1 MPRLLTYN
9 VHRCIG
15 SDRVLSP
22 ERIASVIAEV
32 EPDIV
37 LLQELDVGRLRTG
50 GIDQAHLIAR
60 ELGMQ
65 MHFHAALHV
74 LEERY
79 GDAVLTARPSRLIR
93 AGHLPG
99 MASRPKL
106 EPRGALWAA
115 IDLDGADLQVL
126 TTHFGYLPEENLAQ
140 TEALLGPDWLGHPAC
155 TDPAIVAGDFN
166 IVPWSRGYRRLSA
179 RLRDAQVAAGRPMP
193 QATYP
198 ARWPFLRIDHLF
210 VSPSIRVLRTEAL
223 RSAQTRIASDHL
235 PLVLDFEIA
244 ASAAAM
250 NQSPAATVVT

>member
-15 SDRVLSP
+15 SDRRLSP
-22 ERIASVIAEV
+22 ERIASVIGAA

-37 LLQELDVGRLRTG
+37 LLQELDVGRPRTG
-50 GIDQAHLIAR
+50 GIDQAHVIAR

-65 MHFHAALHV
+65 LHFHAALHV

-79 GDAVLTARPSRLIR
+79 GDAVLTARPSRLVR

-99 MASRPKL
+99 IVSRPKL

-115 IDLDGADLQVL
+115 VDLDGTDLQIL

-140 TEALLGPDWLGHPAC
+140 TEALLGQEWLGHSEC
-155 TDPAIVAGDFN
+155 RDPLILAGDLN
-166 IVPWSRGYRRLSA
+166 IVPWSRGYRRFSR
-179 RLRDAQVAAGRPMP
+179 RLRDAQLAAGGPMP

-198 ARWPFLRIDHLF
+198 ARWPFLRIDHIF
-210 VSPSIRVLRTEAL
+210 VSPSIRVLRTQVL
-223 RSAQTRIASDHL
+223 RNADARVASDHL

-244 ASAAAM
+244 PPS
-250 NQSPAATVVT
+250 